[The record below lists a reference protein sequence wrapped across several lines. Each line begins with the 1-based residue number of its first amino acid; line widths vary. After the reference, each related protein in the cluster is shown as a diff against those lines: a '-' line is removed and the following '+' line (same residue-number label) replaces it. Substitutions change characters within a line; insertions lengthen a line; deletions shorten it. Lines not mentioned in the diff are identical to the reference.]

1 MGYDWYDQLVH
12 IPYGTVSINGA
23 KLATRTGNVLLLK
36 DLFKMA
42 IEKVG
47 NIINEKNPNLENKA
61 QVAEAVGVG
70 AVVFYYLSNSRI
82 KDSDFNL
89 EDALSFEG
97 NTGPYAQYTY
107 ARCCSIIEK
116 AGGVPPADSA
126 AGYIP
131 GEAESD
137 LVKTLSLSQRRYPT
151 RFVTASLWSLPVTFS
166 ISAPDLTVSITIVRY
181 FPHRSLRQRLSGSVL
196 LMRQK

>member
-70 AVVFYYLSNSRI
+70 AVVFYYLSTAVSRTATLI
-82 KDSDFNL
+82 LRTLCPLKEIPVL
-89 EDALSFEG
+89 MLSILM
-97 NTGPYAQYTY
+97 
-107 ARCCSIIEK
+107 R
-116 AGGVPPADSA
+116 A
-126 AGYIP
+126 AAVSLRRQ
-131 GEAESD
+131 AE
-137 LVKTLSLSQRRYPT
+137 
-151 RFVTASLWSLPVTFS
+151 
-166 ISAPDLTVSITIVRY
+166 
-181 FPHRSLRQRLSGSVL
+181 SLRQTLRRDIFPVRLNQTL
-196 LMRQK
+196 